1 MADVALDLI
10 ALISPLINAR
20 SARFWQ
26 KAFAESRISCF

>member
-10 ALISPLINAR
+10 ALISPLINAQP
-20 SARFWQ
+20 ARFWQ